1 MHLVVATQRPS
12 VDVITGIIKANIPS
26 RLSLSVSSQVDSR
39 TILDA
44 IGAEKLLGN
53 GDMLFSP
60 IGNSKPVRI
69 QGAYVSEEE
78 IENIVDFIKAQSE
91 VEYDDEITEAINQ
104 LATAEKKKTS
114 LAAAGDEVSDGGD
127 SMLDA
132 AIEVVVETQQAST
145 TLLQRKL
152 RLGYARAARI
162 MDELEERGVVGP
174 SEGSKPRKVLMSK
187 AQLAEKLASKNY
199 SDSDDTDSD
208 PQSFDILSD

>member
-1 MHLVVATQRPS
+1 M
-12 VDVITGIIKANIPS
+12 
-26 RLSLSVSSQVDSR
+26 SSQVDSR

-91 VEYDDEITEAINQ
+91 VSYDDEIMEEIERQ
-104 LATAEKKKTS
+104 ATQEKKKTS
-114 LAAAGDEVSDGGD
+114 LASAGEEASEGGD
-127 SMLDA
+127 VMLDA

-187 AQLAEKLASKNY
+187 AQLAEKKAGQDY
-199 SDSDDTDSD
+199 SPADDA
-208 PQSFDILSD
+208 PFDILSD